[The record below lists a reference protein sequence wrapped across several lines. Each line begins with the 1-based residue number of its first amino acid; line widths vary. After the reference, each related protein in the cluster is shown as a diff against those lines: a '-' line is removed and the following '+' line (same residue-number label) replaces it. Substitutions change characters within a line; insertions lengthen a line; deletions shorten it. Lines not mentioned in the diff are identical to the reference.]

1 MAKSGFWMRGAKG
14 KLAGTAFYQSNGATI
29 QREIVTPKN
38 RKTNGQMT
46 QRAKFANCIKFFKHS
61 QQALFKFAFEDKRKQ
76 ESDYNAFVRMNI
88 KRSAVYDK
96 ELVDNPIYPAIGHN
110 WVLAS
115 GSLTPARVGFDGLV
129 PYIALPSAANL
140 THTLGVLSQAF
151 IKDYDLQAGDIV
163 TMVTVVSDIRYAD
176 QQPETYP
183 KWTILQWQIDPNS
196 EDSIINGR
204 VFKQAVVNN
213 GKFRPS
219 TNGALETAAGFA
231 CIFSRNIEGGKL
243 RASYAELV
251 NNEFA
256 QNFVDNAESSESV
269 IKRALASWGAT
280 GDVIL
285 QGSQVVN
292 KTLAPYVEPVVTS
305 INGEEDVPLM
315 ATVINAGD
323 DAEYELEISKSG
335 YVLQDEDIIC
345 DNPNVIVTVVGD
357 TSIRVTASASAS
369 SGDQFNIKFHGQLI
383 INGYIAAEVGED
395 ITVIKTHFDLSG
407 NSFENIIE
415 GEDADVVFGA
425 LQLASDAQILSSIP
439 LKQVVIEGEKAFV
452 SDDFHVDDEG
462 TPIARVTVG
471 FNALA
476 GVISAGTDA
485 AVSVT
490 LYGLILDGVLH
501 KFVTA

>member
-110 WVLAS
+110 WILAS
-115 GSLTPARVGFDGLV
+115 GSLTPARVGFDGLI

-140 THTLGVLSQAF
+140 THTLGELSQAF
-151 IKDYDLQAGDIV
+151 IKDYDLQIGDIV
-163 TMVTVVSDIRYAD
+163 TMVTVVSDIRYSD
-176 QQPETYP
+176 QQPESYP

-219 TNGALETAAGFA
+219 VNGALETAAGFA

-243 RASYAELV
+243 KASYAELV

-256 QNFVDNAESSESV
+256 QNMVDYTSATQQIIN
-269 IKRALASWGAT
+269 RALASWGAT

-285 QGSQVVN
+285 QGAQVIN
-292 KTLAPYVEPVVTS
+292 KALAPYVEPEVVD
-305 INGEEDVPLM
+305 INGEENVPLT
-315 ATVINAGD
+315 AVSIIAGD
-323 DAEYELEISKSG
+323 DAEYVLGFNKSG
-335 YVLQDEDIIC
+335 YVLQDEDITC

-357 TSIRVTASASAS
+357 DSIRVTASASAS

-395 ITVIKTHFDLSG
+395 FTVVKTHFDLSG
-407 NSFENIIE
+407 NSYESITE
-415 GEDADVVFGA
+415 GEDASEIFDA
-425 LQLASDAQILSSIP
+425 LQSASDALILSSIP
-439 LKQVVIEGEKAFV
+439 LKQELINGEKAFV
-452 SDDFHVDDEG
+452 SDDYHVDDEG
-462 TPIARVTVG
+462 SPIARVVVG
-471 FNALA
+471 FNASA
-476 GVISAGTDA
+476 AVISAGTDA

-490 LYGLILDGVLH
+490 INGLILDGVLH